1 MKKVKIG
8 FWLIIVA
15 FLLLIGF
22 QNKEFFLQKHSFDLN
37 LWVTAPYHSAG
48 IYNAV
53 LFAGSFLAGLII
65 AYLSGLFERFKA
77 NKACKQ
83 LNKTVADQKNE
94 LAQLK
99 TEVEAFKNAANPAT
113 VVLAD
118 DAAEET
124 VPAEDTS
131 AGDER

>member
-8 FWLIIVA
+8 FWLIIAA
-15 FLLLIGF
+15 FLLLVGF
-22 QNKEFFLQKHSFDLN
+22 QNKAFFLQKHSFDLDV
-37 LWVTAPYHSAG
+37 WVTAPYHSPE

-53 LFAGSFLAGLII
+53 LFAGFFLAGLII

-83 LNKTVADQKNE
+83 LNKTVTDQKNE

-99 TEVEAFKNAANPAT
+99 AEVEAFKNAANPAT

-118 DAAEET
+118 EAPEET
-124 VPAEDTS
+124 VPTEDDRTP
-131 AGDER
+131 DER